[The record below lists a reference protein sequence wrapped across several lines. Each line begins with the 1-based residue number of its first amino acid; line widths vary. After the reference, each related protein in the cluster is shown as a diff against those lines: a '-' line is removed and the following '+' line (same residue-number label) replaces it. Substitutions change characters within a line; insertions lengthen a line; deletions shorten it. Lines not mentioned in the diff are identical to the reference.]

1 VTLTPILAI
10 IATMKAPV
18 NNSVKAGASV
28 IRETL
33 YYAGKLET
41 AKGLNQWGV
50 LGMIG
55 IDIQRKIK

>member
-1 VTLTPILAI
+1 
-10 IATMKAPV
+10 MKAPV

-33 YYAGKLET
+33 CYAGKLQT

-50 LGMIG
+50 LGMICL
-55 IDIQRKIK
+55 DIQRKVK